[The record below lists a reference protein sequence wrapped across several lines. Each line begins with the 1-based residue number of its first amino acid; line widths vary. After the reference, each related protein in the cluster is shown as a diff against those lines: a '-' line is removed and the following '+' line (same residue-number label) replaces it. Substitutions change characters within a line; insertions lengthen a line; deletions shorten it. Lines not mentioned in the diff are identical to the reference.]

1 MFHNFDLDCTL
12 QRDMFS
18 LGSRSHLAV
27 LSNPAGK
34 LEHVEK
40 LGYENYLV
48 CLLPVI
54 ILDLSSGDP
63 RRIRSRGCLR
73 PTGQCFQKDIH

>member
-27 LSNPAGK
+27 LPNPAGK

-40 LGYENYLV
+40 LGQENHLI
-48 CLLPVI
+48 CSLPSTSFH
-54 ILDLSSGDP
+54 LSGM
-63 RRIRSRGCLR
+63 
-73 PTGQCFQKDIH
+73 